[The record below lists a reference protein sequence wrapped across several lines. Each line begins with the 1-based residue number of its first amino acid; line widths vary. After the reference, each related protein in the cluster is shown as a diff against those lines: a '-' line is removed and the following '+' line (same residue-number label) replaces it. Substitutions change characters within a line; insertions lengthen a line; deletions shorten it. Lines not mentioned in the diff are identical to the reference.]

1 MRVKHGTP
9 EYREKM
15 RENARKGALVNHH
28 IFREGDE
35 RAVAAGRPG
44 ALTGWGHS
52 TRRYGRGA

>member
-35 RAVAAGRPG
+35 RAVEAGRKG
-44 ALTGWGHS
+44 GLNGRGDS
-52 TRRYGRGA
+52 KRRYGRGA